1 MVLVV
6 NHGWIQAI
14 LIGVAILLIVVASGK
29 NQRRDQR
36 RGPSKVTAETK
47 QSREK
52 VG

>member
-1 MVLVV
+1 MVLMI

-14 LIGVAILLIVVASGK
+14 LIVGAILLIAVASGK
-29 NQRRDQR
+29 NRRRDPR

-52 VG
+52 VA